1 MTTPKRLKMMA
12 GYIWLAGCSMLISG
26 CGQLLYRINNHPPD
40 EIIPN
45 PVVLAP
51 LDETVVWKQVV
62 DSVDDYFRIARE
74 QPLASVEG
82 VVVEGQLETA
92 YRVGASVFEPWRK
105 DSTSGF
111 EKLQSTL
118 QSIRRRA
125 IVTVRPQLDGVL
137 DPYGSM
143 ATPLPGQAQGITPGS
158 IANLNGYLIEVIVQK
173 DLEDTDQSQF
183 AIGTTATATRH
194 DGTVIRQEDRLNGLD
209 AGTLGWIS
217 LGRDTLLEQRI
228 LQDILGR
235 LSPG

>member
-1 MTTPKRLKMMA
+1 MIIRRFYA
-12 GYIWLAGCSMLISG
+12 WWGCGLLMLLSG
-26 CGQLLYRINNHPPD
+26 CGQLLYRINNHPPA

-82 VVVEGQLETA
+82 VVVEGQLETS

-111 EKLQSTL
+111 EKLQSTF

-125 IVTVRPQLDGVL
+125 IVTVRPQLGAVA

-143 ATPLPGQAQGITPGS
+143 ATVAPGQTPGFAQGSVTS
-158 IANLNGYLIEVIVQK
+158 ISGYLIEVVVQK

-183 AIGTTATATRH
+183 AIGGAATAARH

-235 LSPG
+235 LTPH